1 MAPSSQSA
9 NAIHKMAEGAC
20 LTAKDA
26 AFNLADFINSSSM
39 WAFRAVRECE
49 KDLDNVEQQIDERL
63 PEAITRVSE
72 SQARDLIA
80 CLRFSIDLERI
91 GDLLMSVAMHLQD
104 MGNRLG
110 PKDREQLSAM
120 AQIVHRMLEQVNRA
134 FLEQDL
140 AIATEVLRTDSELD
154 KIRNELFQ
162 RHLRSTSRSSRGEHA
177 TNILLVVQ
185 ALERAGDHAKNLAE
199 EVFHLVE
206 GHSHRH
212 VKLRKRA
219 SRTQASAD

>member
-1 MAPSSQSA
+1 MSPSSESA

-26 AFNLADFINSSSM
+26 AFNLADYINSSSM

-63 PEAITRVSE
+63 PEAIARVSE

-91 GDLLMSVAMHLQD
+91 GDLLMSVAMRLQD

-120 AQIVHRMLEQVNRA
+120 ARIVHQMLEQVNRA

-162 RHLRSTSRSSRGEHA
+162 RHLRTTRSSRGEHA

-212 VKLRKRA
+212 VKLRKREK
-219 SRTQASAD
+219 RTQASAD